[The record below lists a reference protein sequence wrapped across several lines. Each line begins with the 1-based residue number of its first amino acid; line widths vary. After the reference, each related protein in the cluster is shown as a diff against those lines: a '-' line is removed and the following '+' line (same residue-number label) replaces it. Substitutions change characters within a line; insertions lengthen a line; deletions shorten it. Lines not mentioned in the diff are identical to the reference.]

1 MIDAG
6 KVRAL
11 AIMDANPPALYPN
24 AADAE
29 GRARQQLADR
39 APGA

>member
-11 AIMDANPPALYPN
+11 AIMDTNPPALYPSVPTS
-24 AADAE
+24 
-29 GRARQQLADR
+29 GRSSAPIGPSP
-39 APGA
+39 PGA